1 MEPSQ
6 NEMDAKEIELVDRL
20 SQSAEIRASLSEK
33 ITDLAKPYAPS
44 EENPNGIKMKGSDWD
59 SYELFS
65 EQLIIHS
72 NSKKIL
78 TEQLE
83 ELRGGRQELEKV
95 GITLRD
101 AFVAYAMEGE
111 KNQRGVHQ
119 LTQAERDFYI
129 SEAPNGNEHAGK
141 ECFSIRQAME
151 LDTLKMADTATT
163 RTGTG
168 ADGSIAS
175 AIDTII
181 PRDLLIEVMKAYGGA
196 ASVVSTFSTEH
207 GLKIQVPNIDATG
220 QVGVILNENT
230 AAADLDIPDLGHITL
245 GDYIYAS
252 KVATVSRQALR
263 DASFNVGSFIQNA
276 MVVRNARIMSEHCV
290 NGTDAGQPQ
299 GFMTKIKAGVT
310 TAAAGVF
317 TWPELLELY
326 GEVDDA
332 YLMGPPGHGHGDGGT
347 IGYCMN
353 KKTQVALMQLADADK
368 RPLFLPNIHNMA
380 EMTLFGF
387 PVRKVYEIDDIGDD
401 KLPIAFGNFGYYLM
415 RSVGETLMLRFDD
428 SPYAKRGAVGFLAFN
443 EGDGRWTHPIDA
455 NGHVACATALKIKA
469 A

>member
-44 EENPNGIKMKGSDWD
+44 EENPNGIKMKGSDWE

-101 AFVAYAMEGE
+101 AFVAYALEGE
-111 KNQRGVHQ
+111 KNQKGIHQ

-129 SEAPNGNEHAGK
+129 AEAPEGNEHAGK

-151 LDTLKMADTATT
+151 LDSIKMADTATT

-181 PRDLLIEVMKAYGGA
+181 PRDWLVEVMKAYGGA
-196 ASVVSTFSTEH
+196 GNVVGTFSTAN
-207 GLKIQVPNIDATG
+207 GLNIQVPNVDATG
-220 QVGVILNENT
+220 QEGVRLDENT
-230 AAADLDIPDLGHITL
+230 KATDLDIPDLGHVTL
-245 GDYIYAS
+245 GDHIYAS
-252 KVATVSRQALR
+252 KVATVTRQALR
-263 DASFNVGSFIQNA
+263 DASFNVGSFIQNSL
-276 MVVRNARIMSEHCV
+276 VVRNARIMSRECV
-290 NGTDAGQPQ
+290 TNATATGPQ
-299 GFMTKIKAGVT
+299 GFMTKVGAGHT

-317 TWPELLELY
+317 TWPELLQLY
-326 GEVDDA
+326 AVVDDA
-332 YLMGPPGHGHGDGGT
+332 YLSGPPGHGHGDGGL

-387 PVRKVYEIDDIGDD
+387 PVRKVYEMDDIGDD
-401 KLPIAFGNFGYYLM
+401 KKPIAFGNFGYYLL

-443 EGDGRWTHPIDA
+443 EGDGRWTHPQDA
-455 NGHVACATALKIKA
+455 NSEVACATALKIKA